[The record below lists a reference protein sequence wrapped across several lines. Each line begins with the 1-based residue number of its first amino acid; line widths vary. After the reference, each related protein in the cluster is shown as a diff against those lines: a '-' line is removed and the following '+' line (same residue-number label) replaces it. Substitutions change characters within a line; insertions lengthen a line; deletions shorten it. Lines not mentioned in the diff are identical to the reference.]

1 MNKKLIVFGG
11 IFAML
16 FVLLMYLDSQKP
28 KPISWSPS
36 YSTYDKNPLGLFVL
50 DKEMPALF
58 KGQAIKKF
66 GTTPY
71 EYYQDLYNYDT
82 EEYTANG
89 TFLKIENEILMDRE
103 SVNELIYYAEHGNT
117 VFLSS
122 KQFPDKLLDTL
133 KIKISTGGF
142 HKDSVAFSLNKIA
155 PKNYFFNEGL
165 GFSYFKSID
174 TLRTEVL
181 GRQVQDTADHANFIK
196 VPFGKGSFLLH
207 TQPAVFSNF
216 HLLKGNHY
224 EYTEALASYIPQGNI
239 YWHSA
244 QFGGGEGVSGSP
256 LRYIYSQPAMRWA
269 WTLSLLGLLIFVLF
283 KAKRKQRI
291 IPEIVPLKNT
301 TVDFARTIGNLYF
314 MEGNHQTIIDKK
326 IIYFL
331 EKIRNEYLIDTHILN
346 DEFVGRLHLKTG
358 NAPEDIKITVDLITR
373 HRNRHESSEAD
384 VIEINKAIEK
394 IRL

>member
-1 MNKKLIVFGG
+1 MNKKLILFGG
-11 IFAML
+11 IFAVL

-28 KPISWSPS
+28 KPISWSPT
-36 YSTYDKNPLGLFVL
+36 YSPYDKNPFGLYVL
-50 DKEMPALF
+50 DKELPTLF
-58 KGQAIKKF
+58 KGQQVKRF
-66 GTTPY
+66 GITPY
-71 EYYQDLYNYDT
+71 EYFQDLYDYDT
-82 EEYTANG
+82 EQYTANG
-89 TFLKIENEILMDRE
+89 TFVKIGNEIYLDQE
-103 SVNELIYYAEHGNT
+103 SVNELIFYAEHGNT

-133 KIKISTGGF
+133 KVEIGIGGLYR
-142 HKDSVAFSLNKIA
+142 DSVAFSINKIA
-155 PKNYFFNEGL
+155 PKKHFFNEGL
-165 GFSYFKSID
+165 GYSYFKSID
-174 TLRTEVL
+174 TLKTEVL

-224 EYTEALASYIPQGNI
+224 GYTQTLASYIPQGNI
-239 YWHSA
+239 YWHSR

-256 LRYIYSQPAMRWA
+256 LRYIYSQPALRWA
-269 WTLSLLGLLIFVLF
+269 WLLSLLGVLVFAVF

-291 IPEIVPLKNT
+291 IPEITPLKNT

-314 MEGNHQTIIDKK
+314 IEGNHHTIIDKK

-331 EKIRNEYLIDTHILN
+331 EKIRNEYLVDTHLLN
-346 DEFVGRLHLKTG
+346 DEFVERLHLKTG
-358 NAPEDIKITVDLITR
+358 NAHEDIRTIVSLITR

-394 IRL
+394 IRV